1 MAGGPIRAHHTGTV
15 DKDWSGPGAETKLDQ
30 EAEDLREAHAWADR
44 GAERGEDD
52 DRKGTYK
59 FIHHEVGRDGSV
71 GAANVK
77 ACVSGIGVLNGARGG
92 ADIPASD
99 RDGVYRHL
107 AAHLRDAGREPPE
120 LDG

>member
-1 MAGGPIRAHHTGTV
+1 MASGGPIRSHHTDTV
-15 DKDWSGPGAETKLDQ
+15 DKDWSGPRAETKLDAQ
-30 EAEDLREAHAWADR
+30 PKNLRAAHAWA
-44 GAERGEDD
+44 ERGED

-59 FIHHEVGRDGSV
+59 FVHHEVKRDGTV
-71 GAANVK
+71 GPANVK

-99 RDGVYRHL
+99 REGVYRHL
-107 AAHLRDAGREPPE
+107 ATHLRDAGKEPPE